1 MKTKRPAMGRGLGAL
16 LDSTE
21 IDITTKRE
29 IVKKYSPSNF
39 AMIPLDNISTNPF
52 QPRTVFEEEALSNL
66 VESIKT
72 QGIIQPVTV
81 RMVGDDKYQL
91 ISGGRRLKASKMA
104 GLTEIPAYIRTADDM
119 QMLQMGLVENIQ
131 REDLDPIEI
140 AISFQMLIE
149 ECKLTHDALS
159 QNVGKNRT
167 TITNYLRLLKLPAE
181 IQIALRKNLINMGH
195 ARALINI
202 DTPSSQLKLYN
213 EIIKYDLSVRKVET
227 LVRSLSKDKSDK
239 KTNAN
244 EKLAIKSQYSDISE
258 NIRNLL
264 NTKIE
269 LKRNNKGRGSIVI
282 SFSSDEE
289 LQRIVDFLNKK

>member
-39 AMIPLDNISTNPF
+39 AMIPLDNITTNPF
-52 QPRTVFEEEALSNL
+52 QPRTVFEEKALTEL
-66 VESIKT
+66 VESIRA

-149 ECKLTHDALS
+149 ECKLTHEALS
-159 QNVGKNRT
+159 QNIGKNRT

-181 IQIALRKNLINMGH
+181 IQIALRKNRINMGH

-202 DTPSSQLKLYN
+202 DTPAIQLKLFN
-213 EIIKYDLSVRKVET
+213 EIIKHDLSVRKVEN
-227 LVRSLSKDKSDK
+227 LVRNLAIN
-239 KTNAN
+239 KTEKISN
-244 EKLAIKSQYSDISE
+244 EKEDLSDNTMYTAIQD
-258 NIRNLL
+258 NIGNLL
-264 NTKIE
+264 DTKIE
-269 LKRNNKGRGSIVI
+269 LKRNNKGRGTIVI
-282 SFSSDEE
+282 RFTSDEE
-289 LQRIVDFLNKK
+289 LQRIVDFLNK